1 MKKFSFFLILASF
14 LFLFPSCN
22 EEKNYLELYKSGNY
36 EELLKETDSAIEKE
50 LSDDAIYYKM
60 LCHYNLQQYSEAGDA
75 ALLYYAMYNSSN
87 EEKTD
92 DALRILL
99 YYSSDPAVRLKA
111 GSTICSHPGVLLR
124 DQLVYYSVLMK
135 NDLQDEASALYN
147 VFREEISGRQAAVIT
162 LNARSSST
170 LIVSNLE
177 SWLSEE
183 GRSEDFD
190 NSVKTACSLLIS
202 RNEGSLILSLALS
215 IWRESDNVLS
225 ILIGDIYAQMGQIEK
240 ARSYYSLAYRALPD
254 IVEQRLYSL

>member
-1 MKKFSFFLILASF
+1 M
-14 LFLFPSCN
+14 
-22 EEKNYLELYKSGNY
+22 
-36 EELLKETDSAIEKE
+36 
-50 LSDDAIYYKM
+50 
-60 LCHYNLQQYSEAGDA
+60 
-75 ALLYYAMYNSSN
+75 
-87 EEKTD
+87 
-92 DALRILL
+92 
-99 YYSSDPAVRLKA
+99 RLKA
-111 GSTICSHPGVLLR
+111 GRLICSHPGVLLR

-135 NDLQDEASALYN
+135 NDLQDEASSLYN

-190 NSVKTACSLLIS
+190 NTVKTACSLLVS
-202 RNEGSLILSLALS
+202 RNEGSLILNLALS

-225 ILIGDIYAQMGQIEK
+225 ILIGDIYAQMGQREK